1 MPMPNKATGTG
12 QHSYEVR
19 GDDLY
24 ETPAV
29 ATRAL
34 LHFIDDQIYENSII
48 WEPACGPGAI
58 VDVLHQN
65 RKSVICS
72 DVNDYGVPGQ
82 IVKSFFDFKYDDVPR
97 WPKIER
103 TAFGEKP
110 VEGIRPIWVITNPPF
125 KKGMAHRFRNHAMKT
140 LHIRR
145 VALLVR
151 LAYLEG
157 VGRMLDHQDGTMSK
171 VIIFSRRLPMMHR
184 HGWEGPTNSSAMA
197 FCWVV
202 WDAQHEG
209 PPDMEFV
216 DWKEF
221 E

>member
-34 LHFIDDQIYENSII
+34 LNYIDIMPYQTV

-58 VDVLHQN
+58 VRELEAARHDV
-65 RKSVICS
+65 IAT
-72 DVNDYGVPGQ
+72 DINDYG
-82 IVKSFFDFKYDDVPR
+82 
-97 WPKIER
+97 
-103 TAFGEKP
+103 GEQDAVGNFLEYKQLP
-110 VEGIRPIWVITNPPF
+110 YGVDWLITNPPF
-125 KKGMAHRFRNHAMKT
+125 MKGMAHKFRNHALKT
-140 LHIRR
+140 LKIPN

-202 WDAQHEG
+202 WNLDHSG
-209 PPDMEFV
+209 PPDLEFV

>member
-24 ETPAV
+24 ETPEV

-34 LHFIDDQIYENSII
+34 LNYINIRPYQTV

-58 VDVLHQN
+58 VRELEAAGHDV
-65 RKSVICS
+65 IAT
-72 DVNDYGVPGQ
+72 DINDYGQDQNGV
-82 IVKSFFDFKYDDVPR
+82 FDFL
-97 WPKIER
+97 ER
-103 TAFGEKP
+103 KE
-110 VEGIRPIWVITNPPF
+110 RPHNVDWVITNPPF
-125 KKGMAHRFRNHAMKT
+125 MKGMAHRFRNHALRT
-140 LHIRR
+140 LMIPN

-171 VIIFSRRLPMMHR
+171 VVIFSRRLPMMHR

-202 WDAQHEG
+202 WNRFHEG
-209 PPDMEFV
+209 PPDLEFV

>member
-1 MPMPNKATGTG
+1 MVMPNKATGTG
-12 QHSYEVR
+12 QHSYDVR

-34 LHFIDDQIYENSII
+34 LHYIDIKKHHTV

-58 VDVLHQN
+58 VRELLDHKCNV
-65 RKSVICS
+65 VCS
-72 DVNDYGVPGQ
+72 DVNDYGLAGQ
-82 IVKSFFDFKYDDVPR
+82 GVSSFFDYTNDDHP
-97 WPKIER
+97 P
-103 TAFGEKP
+103 AD
-110 VEGIRPIWVITNPPF
+110 WVITNPPF
-125 KKGMAHRFRNHAMKT
+125 MKGMAHRFRNHAMKE
-140 LHIRR
+140 LNIQR

-157 VGRMLDHQDGTMSK
+157 VSRMLDHQDGTMSK
-171 VIIFSRRLPMMHR
+171 VVIFSRRLPMMHR
-184 HGWEGPTNSSAMA
+184 HGWEGPKNS
-197 FCWVV
+197 WVV
-202 WDAQHEG
+202 WDAAHFG
-209 PPDMEFV
+209 PPDLEFV